1 MKALTIWQPWA
12 SLIMIGAKPYE
23 FRKWAA
29 PKWLIGQRLGIHAGA
44 RTVKRAEIVDL
55 LTRLNLPD
63 EAWSTGLKPEIA
75 VPWLEQA
82 LRMPDRLPRA
92 HMLGTARVG
101 APVNAADIAG
111 EFGGRINDSDREEH
125 ANFAWPLS
133 DVEELVPPRQM
144 MGLQGLW
151 NWGGP

>member
-12 SLIMIGAKPYE
+12 SLIIIGAKPYE

-29 PKWLIGQRLGIHAGA
+29 PAWLVGQRLGIHAGA
-44 RTVKRAEIVDL
+44 RAVKRAEIVDL
-55 LTRLNLPD
+55 LTRLNQPD
-63 EAWSTGLKPEIA
+63 EPWSTGLRPEIA

-92 HMLGTARVG
+92 HMLGTALVG
-101 APVNAADIAG
+101 AAVNAADIAS
-111 EFGGRINDSDREEH
+111 EFGGHINDSDREEH
-125 ANFAWPLS
+125 ANFAWPLT
-133 DVEELVPPRQM
+133 DVQELVPPRQM